1 MFLCIPTGSAILER
15 YTDPDKRSMW
25 LRFGW
30 AFPWQMG
37 LFIAAVTISGFT
49 AFRKDAVIF

>member
-1 MFLCIPTGSAILER
+1 
-15 YTDPDKRSMW
+15 MW

-37 LFIAAVTISGFT
+37 LFIAAATISGFT
-49 AFRKDAVIF
+49 AFRKDAVIFGSALLGLLPEKSDDREN